1 MIKIGAVA
9 PGFTLK
15 DQDGNPV
22 TLSNFRGKKV
32 VLSFHPLAWTN
43 VCQQQMESLEQNY
56 KKLADMNAIAL
67 GISIDTVP
75 TKNAWAKS
83 MGIKKTRLL
92 SDFWPHGEVS
102 QKYGLFLEP
111 EGFAQRANVV
121 VNEQGKVIFA
131 KEYKLDTAPD
141 MDEVLAIVERGK

>member
-1 MIKIGAVA
+1 MIKVGAVA
-9 PGFTLK
+9 PDFSLK
-15 DQDGNPV
+15 DQDGKIV
-22 TLSNFRGKKV
+22 SLSGFKGKKV

-43 VCQQQMESLEQNY
+43 VCQEQMLSLERNY
-56 KKLADMNAIAL
+56 QKLADMNAVAL

-102 QKYGLFLEP
+102 RKYGLFIEA
-111 EGFAQRANVV
+111 EGFADRANVV
-121 VNEQGKVIFA
+121 VNELGKVIFA
-131 KEYKLDTAPD
+131 KEYQLDQVPD
-141 MDEVLAIVERGK
+141 MDEVLMAVERGK

>member
-1 MIKIGAVA
+1 MAIGATA
-9 PGFTLK
+9 PDFTLK
-15 DQDGNPV
+15 DQDGKPV

-43 VCQQQMESLEQNY
+43 VCQEQMLSLERNFQ
-56 KKLADMNAIAL
+56 KLAEMNAVAF

-75 TKNAWAKS
+75 TKNTWAKS
-83 MGIKKTRLL
+83 LGIKNTRLL

-102 QKYGLFLEP
+102 RRYGLFIEA

-121 VNEQGKVIFA
+121 LNEQGKVIFA
-131 KEYKLDTAPD
+131 KEYKIDHAPD
-141 MDEVLAIVERGK
+141 MDEVLAAVARGK